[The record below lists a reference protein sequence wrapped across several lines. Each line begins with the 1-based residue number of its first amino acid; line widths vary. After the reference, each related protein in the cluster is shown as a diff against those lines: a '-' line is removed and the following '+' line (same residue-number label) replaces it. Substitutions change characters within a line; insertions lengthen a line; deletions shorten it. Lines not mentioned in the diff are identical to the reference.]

1 MSTATHWLLLR
12 GLVREQRHWHEFR
25 DLFAARMTGASVHC
39 VDVAGAGTEHVV
51 LPRPSVSWMA
61 RDVARRLPA
70 LGGPHRPEER
80 WGVVG
85 LSLGGML
92 ALELCRMF
100 PLQIDAAVIINGS
113 SCLTRSSARIRPAA
127 AIQLLRAASL
137 ADPFRR
143 EQIVLALTSALPE
156 AERTI
161 YARRAAEFARDAPPS
176 RWAAVAQLLAA
187 SQFRPPSRN
196 LVRARLAFLC
206 SRHDGLV
213 SPRCTRDLAAWFG
226 GSCEEHAWA
235 GHDLALDDPVW
246 LCEHI
251 AQVAGRSDTGP
262 TNHAVTAH
270 A

>member
-1 MSTATHWLLLR
+1 VSTTHWLLLR

-25 DLFAARMTGASVHC
+25 DLFAARMTGSSVHC

-61 RDVARRLPA
+61 RDVARRLP
-70 LGGPHRPEER
+70 LEGSHRPEER

-113 SCLTRSSARIRPAA
+113 SRLTRSSARIRPAA
-127 AIQLLRAASL
+127 AIQLLRAARL
-137 ADPFRR
+137 ADPLRR

-156 AERTI
+156 AERAI
-161 YARRAAEFARDAPPS
+161 YARRAAEFACDAPPS

-187 SQFRPPSRN
+187 SQFRPPARS
-196 LVRARLAFLC
+196 LVRARLAFVC
-206 SRHDGLV
+206 SRHDRLV
-213 SPRCTRDLAAWFG
+213 SPVCTRDLAAWFG

-251 AQVAGRSDTGP
+251 AQVVGRSDTGL
-262 TNHAVTAH
+262 TNPVSTAH